1 MSLFSCRYLFRIN
14 MTMTFTEPKSFFS
27 LTSKERGIFF
37 EYLKDISLPENKDL
51 AAVNMW
57 SSDWENEPK
66 TLMYILCKT
75 DLLTDANGDYHV
87 IFDEHGEVAC
97 SAGVYKSEF
106 DKSFG
111 LSTRLWVQKKYRNLY
126 LGGYTLQ
133 TEMKKWC
140 LLNNCK
146 AGGMS
151 FNEYNKNLKYLFKRR
166 RGAPELTEK
175 NLFYNGVWEV
185 EFPIVIKYTKQWLLY
200 EKFDLSYEFDWESIK
215 AKD

>member
-1 MSLFSCRYLFRIN
+1 
-14 MTMTFTEPKSFFS
+14 MTFTEPKTFS
-27 LTSKERGIFF
+27 SLSDKERNTFF
-37 EYLKDISLPENKDL
+37 EYLKRITLEETKDL
-51 AAVNMW
+51 ASVNMW
-57 SSDWENEPK
+57 HPDWENEPK

-75 DLLTDANGDYHV
+75 NLLSEDNGEYHI
-87 IFDEHGEVAC
+87 IFDELGDIAC

-111 LSTRLWVQKKYRNLY
+111 LSTRLWVERKYRNLY

-133 TEMKKWC
+133 IEMKKWC
-140 LLNNCK
+140 LDNKCR

-166 RGAPELTEK
+166 RGAPKLTEK
-175 NLFYNGVWEV
+175 NLFYNGLWEV
-185 EFPIVIKYTKQWLLY
+185 EFPIIIKYTKQWLAY
-200 EKFDLSYEFDWESIK
+200 EKFDSTYEFDWESIR